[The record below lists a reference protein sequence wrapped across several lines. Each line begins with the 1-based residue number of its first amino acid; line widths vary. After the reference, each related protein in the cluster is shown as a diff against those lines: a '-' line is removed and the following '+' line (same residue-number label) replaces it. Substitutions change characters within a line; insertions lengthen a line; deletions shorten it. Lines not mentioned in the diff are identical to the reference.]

1 MSVSKYRCCPNVGVN
16 LAMTLTQWH
25 LHDGSRTLGSW
36 AVGMSLEGSLWLI
49 LSRILIFSSC
59 SALNPPSFIKIS
71 QVKKKKKISQVLKTS
86 SLVFLGTVKLTPFLV
101 PGVEYVTRLA
111 NQSFTSLNLKAW
123 FRDSEMARTKP
134 IRTNK
139 CLTTSSSFSFFHSFF
154 FFFNFKRRKDFPV

>member
-1 MSVSKYRCCPNVGVN
+1 MLPELKWDVGVN
-16 LAMTLTQWH
+16 LAMTLTPWH
-25 LHDGSRTLGSW
+25 LRDGSRTLGSW
-36 AVGMSLEGSLWLI
+36 AVGTSLEGSIWLI

-71 QVKKKKKISQVLKTS
+71 QILKTS

-111 NQSFTSLNLKAW
+111 NQSLTSLNLKAW

-139 CLTTSSSFSFFHSFF
+139 CLTTSSSSSFF
-154 FFFNFKRRKDFPV
+154 FFFNFKRRKDFPI

>member
-1 MSVSKYRCCPNVGVN
+1 MLPELKWDVGVN

-25 LHDGSRTLGSW
+25 LRDGSRTLGSW
-36 AVGMSLEGSLWLI
+36 AVGMSLEGSICLI
-49 LSRILIFSSC
+49 LPRILIFSSC
-59 SALNPPSFIKIS
+59 SALSPPSFI
-71 QVKKKKKISQVLKTS
+71 KISQVLKTS

-111 NQSFTSLNLKAW
+111 NQSLTSLNFKAW

-139 CLTTSSSFSFFHSFF
+139 CLTTSSSFSFL
-154 FFFNFKRRKDFPV
+154 NFKRRKDFPI